1 MKTFLVALLSTTT
14 DIRTVRDGRVVET
27 HCPEERA
34 CALRRLAPVPP
45 GGGAAR

>member
-1 MKTFLVALLSTTT
+1 MKTFLIARLSTL
-14 DIRTVRDGRVVET
+14 GVVET
-27 HCPEERA
+27 HCLEEWA